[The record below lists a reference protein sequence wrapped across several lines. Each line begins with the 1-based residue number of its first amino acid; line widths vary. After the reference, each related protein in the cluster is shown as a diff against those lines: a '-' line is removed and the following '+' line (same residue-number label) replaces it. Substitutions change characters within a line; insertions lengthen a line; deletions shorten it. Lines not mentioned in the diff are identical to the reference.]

1 MVCTLIYTEVIMPE
15 NTKIPAAQNPL
26 QKYFRQP
33 KNYLRLPS
41 RGKYYPQGTLDMPVT
56 GELPVYA
63 MTAKDELT
71 FKTPDALMNG
81 QATVDVIQSCV
92 PNIKNAWF
100 MPSIDIDAVLI
111 AIRLA
116 TYGEKLDV
124 NITVPNTTIKRD
136 YTMDLRTVL
145 DDLLLA
151 KFEEEVTVNG
161 VRIKVRPL
169 SYKQFTDGA
178 IKTFEEQRIYNIV
191 NDDKMDEQTK
201 VNMFHQ
207 SFRKLTDITI
217 AMVANS
223 VVSVE
228 AEGQT
233 VEDPKFIAEFIEK
246 ADKNF
251 YTSIVDHITAQRTG
265 FSIKPLRVNST
276 EEDIKAGAPKTFE
289 VPVTF
294 DQSNFFA

>member
-1 MVCTLIYTEVIMPE
+1 MPE
-15 NTKIPAAQNPL
+15 NTKTPAAQNPL

-33 KNYLRLPS
+33 KNYIRLPS
-41 RGKYYPQGTLDMPVT
+41 RGKYYLPGTLDMPVT

-124 NITVPNTTIKRD
+124 NIAVPNTTIKRD

-151 KFEEEVTVNG
+151 KFEEELVVNG
-161 VRIKVRPL
+161 VRITVKPL
-169 SYKQFTDGA
+169 TYKEFTEGA
-178 IKTFEEQRIYNIV
+178 IKTFEEQRIFNIV

-217 AMVANS
+217 AMVTNTVS
-223 VVSVE
+223 SVE
-228 AEGQT
+228 AEGQLVT
-233 VEDPKFIAEFIEK
+233 DPKFIAEFISN

-251 YTSIVDHITAQRTG
+251 YTSIVDHVTNNRNRFA
-265 FSIKPLRVNST
+265 IKPLRVNST

>member
-1 MVCTLIYTEVIMPE
+1 MPE
-15 NTKIPAAQNPL
+15 NTNPSAVNNPL

-41 RGKYYPQGTLDMPVT
+41 RGKYYPAGALDMPVT
-56 GELPVYA
+56 GELAVYA

-116 TYGEKLDV
+116 TYGEKLDI
-124 NITVPNTTIKRD
+124 NITVPNTAIKKD

-151 KFEEEVTVNG
+151 KFEEQLTVDG
-161 VRIKVRPL
+161 VRITVKPL
-169 SYKQFTDGA
+169 NYKEFTEGA
-178 IKTFEEQRIYNIV
+178 IKTFEEQRIFNVV
-191 NDDKMDEQTK
+191 NDDKLDEQTK

-207 SFRKLTDITI
+207 SFRKLTEITI
-217 AMVANS
+217 RLVANTVS
-223 VVSVE
+223 SVE
-228 AEGQT
+228 VEGQT
-233 VEDPKFIAEFIEK
+233 VTDPKFIAEFIEK

-251 YTSIVDHITAQRTG
+251 YTSIVDHVTNNRNRFA
-265 FSIKPLRVNST
+265 IKPLRVLST
-276 EEDIKAGAPKTFE
+276 EEDIKAGAPKEFE

>member
-1 MVCTLIYTEVIMPE
+1 MPE
-15 NTKIPAAQNPL
+15 NTNPSAVNNPL

-41 RGKYYPQGTLDMPVT
+41 RGKYYPAGALDMPVT
-56 GELPVYA
+56 GELAVYA

-116 TYGEKLDV
+116 TYGEKLDI
-124 NITVPNTTIKRD
+124 NITVPNTTIKKD

-151 KFEEEVTVNG
+151 KFEEQLTVDG
-161 VRIKVRPL
+161 VRITVKPL
-169 SYKQFTDGA
+169 NYKEFTEGA
-178 IKTFEEQRIYNIV
+178 IKTFEEQRIFNVV
-191 NDDKMDEQTK
+191 NDDKLDEQTK

-207 SFRKLTDITI
+207 SFRKLTEITI
-217 AMVANS
+217 RLVANTVS
-223 VVSVE
+223 SVE
-228 AEGQT
+228 VEGQT
-233 VEDPKFIAEFIEK
+233 VTDPKFIAEFIEK

-251 YTSIVDHITAQRTG
+251 YTSIVDHVTNNRNRFA
-265 FSIKPLRVNST
+265 IKPLRVLST
-276 EEDIKAGAPKTFE
+276 EEDIKAGAPKEFE